1 MAMFAP
7 GIALLNRMGFARKF
21 QLLFLVFLLPI
32 GYGVISIYTHQS
44 LVIDTSEAEV
54 HGYDAYEVMHPLRV
68 LAAQHRGTAAQ
79 WLNGKSDAKAALAEI
94 EAAMDKQFQL
104 AETSFAEHAFSHLLG
119 KLKQLESD
127 FQSLQSNRLE
137 SMGAGTSFTQ
147 HTHWINRV
155 TALVEELATD
165 SGLILDPYM
174 DTYLLMQL
182 SVYQLPAVQEFA
194 GQLRGR
200 GAGVA
205 AKGSFVPETF
215 LDVSRLYNAIIAPM
229 QLVVYQVQKIA
240 SLHGN
245 ESLAI
250 QNAMATAKSDMD
262 AFLQMT
268 DERLLKADNVSVDA
282 SSYFAAGTQAITS
295 IARLNK
301 EVMAAF
307 HSRSDGYAAAAKQEL
322 VFTMLL
328 FLALLL
334 IALYLLMCLKMAV
347 DTSVGVVK
355 TMADDLEHGILNKHY
370 AIDGQDELAWVVK
383 ALGRS
388 YTQLAKAVTNVSQQA
403 GNLTST
409 SSQLQTTSK
418 TTRVL
423 GQQQKD
429 QVSLIVSAATELAA
443 SARQVAQ
450 HCEDASKQTMET
462 RSQAEQGATL
472 STQSAKVIRELAES
486 IRNAGDEIAKL
497 AAQAAQISTVID
509 VIKSIAEQTNL
520 LALNAAIE
528 AARAGEQG
536 RGFAVVADEV
546 RTLATRTQE
555 STREI
560 ENTIS
565 SLQQVAKQAVN
576 AMNNACEQA
585 NTGEQQAIQTGDA
598 LNEIRTKI
606 RQISDVIAQ
615 VATAG
620 EEQYLAVEDI
630 TVNITKVDDA
640 ASDLVTNAN
649 DVAKNAADVGER
661 SDNLAKT
668 VAVFQI

>member
-1 MAMFAP
+1 MAIFAP
-7 GIALLNRMGFARKF
+7 GVALLNRMGFARKF
-21 QLLFLVFLLPI
+21 QLLFCVFLLPV
-32 GYGVISIYTHQS
+32 GYGALTIYEHQIQVIHTA
-44 LVIDTSEAEV
+44 EAEL
-54 HGYDAYEVMHPLRV
+54 HGYEAYEVLHPLRV

-79 WLNGKSDAKAALAEI
+79 WLNGKHEAKAALSGI
-94 EAAMDKQFQL
+94 ESDMVKQFQL
-104 AETSFAEHAFSHLLG
+104 AEGSFTEHGFTHLLN
-119 KLKQLESD
+119 KLKQLQSD
-127 FQSLQSNRLE
+127 FQNLEASRLE
-137 SMGAGTSFTQ
+137 SKGASSSFTE
-147 HTHWINRV
+147 HSHWINRV
-155 TALVEELATD
+155 SALVEELATD

-194 GQLRGR
+194 GQLRGQ

-205 AKGSFVPETF
+205 AKGSFTPESF
-215 LDVSRLYNAIIAPM
+215 LEVSRLYNAIVAPM
-229 QLVVYQVQKIA
+229 QLVVYQVQKIV
-240 SLHGN
+240 SLHGE
-245 ESLAI
+245 ESLSI
-250 QNAMATAKSDMD
+250 QNTMAGAKNDMD
-262 AFLQMT
+262 AFLKMT

-282 SSYFAAGTQAITS
+282 NSYFAAGTQAITS

-301 EVMAAF
+301 EIMTVF
-307 HSRSDGYAAAAKQEL
+307 QHRSAQYVAGAKQEML
-322 VFTMLL
+322 FTMLL
-328 FLALLL
+328 FLALLS
-334 IALYLLMCLKMAV
+334 IALYLLMCLKIAV
-347 DTSVGVVK
+347 DNSVKIVQG
-355 TMADDLEHGILNKHY
+355 MADDLEHGILNKHY
-370 AIDGQDELAWVVK
+370 AVDGEDELAWVVK

-388 YTQLAKAVTNVSQQA
+388 YAQLAKAVSNVSQQA

-409 SSQLQTTSK
+409 SAQLQSTSK

-450 HCEDASKQTMET
+450 HCEDASKQTIET

-472 STQSAKVIRELAES
+472 STQSASVIRELAES
-486 IRNAGDEIAKL
+486 IRNAGDEISKL
-497 AAQAAQISTVID
+497 ATQAAQISTVID

-661 SDNLAKT
+661 SDSLAKT